1 MLVKTHLIV
10 TDQWDDYEVRWIK
23 KLSSIE
29 NPKLDESGYPIFAIL
44 SNKGRME
51 IKTFD
56 MNYLETSAKK
66 FTLPRGRGSLTQDKG
81 YIYIKTVDGDEI
93 LLAVV
98 THSHYRKYAP
108 MFDDI

>member
-10 TDQWDDYEVRWIK
+10 TDQWDDYEVKWVNS
-23 KLSSIE
+23 LSKIS
-29 NPKLDESGYPIFAIL
+29 NPILDDKGYPTFAII

-56 MNYLETSAKK
+56 MAYLEQSAKRHT
-66 FTLPRGRGSLTQDKG
+66 FPRGRGSVTQDKG
-81 YIYIKTVDGDEI
+81 YIYIKTKEGEV
-93 LLAVV
+93 LLGIVI
-98 THSHYRKYAP
+98 HSHYRKYAP